1 MVLIR
6 NADEAKKFKKWMSK
20 MKNIHIKDKKQMV
33 NAFGKIE
40 ALKMDYR

>member
-6 NADEAKKFKKWMSK
+6 NADEAKKFKKWMLK
-20 MKNIHIKDKKQMV
+20 IKNIHIKNQKQMV
-33 NAFGKIE
+33 NAYGKIE